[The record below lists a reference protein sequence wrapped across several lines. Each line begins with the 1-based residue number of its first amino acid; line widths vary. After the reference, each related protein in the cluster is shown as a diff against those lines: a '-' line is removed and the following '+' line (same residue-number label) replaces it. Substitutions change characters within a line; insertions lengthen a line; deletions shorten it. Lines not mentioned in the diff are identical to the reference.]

1 MTIVHVLVGV
11 SWILFVAAALI
22 ACLSVGLSFS
32 KGYVKAIYE
41 AVNNARDLQK
51 NSALLIAAESDESLK
66 TTFVDQVLGEAR
78 LGGESLRRS
87 VVEAFR
93 TAEHANRLPKEA
105 AAE

>member
-51 NSALLIAAESDESLK
+51 NSALLIAAESDESLN
-66 TTFVDQVLGEAR
+66 TFVDIGLSLGEVTM
-78 LGGESLRRS
+78 LDPCE
-87 VVEAFR
+87 
-93 TAEHANRLPKEA
+93 
-105 AAE
+105 

>member
-51 NSALLIAAESDESLK
+51 NSALLIAAESDESLN
-66 TTFVDQVLGEAR
+66 TFVDQVLGEAR